1 MPPVRALLCI
11 AGAETA
17 ASGYKFFMQKETT
30 IKRHLYENIISPHV
44 ATAFGN
50 KEGPDAKL
58 EPVWQADIENK
69 KEGEFKAE
77 GWTERG

>member
-1 MPPVRALLCI
+1 MWRQR
-11 AGAETA
+11 
-17 ASGYKFFMQKETT
+17 SGT
-30 IKRHLYENIISPHV
+30 KRDLTRNLNLSPHV